1 MSRLLSE
8 ESYHALTFILLRAN
22 MGKGYS
28 LILNL

>member
-8 ESYHALTFILLRAN
+8 ESYQALTFIVQGA

-28 LILNL
+28 LIPNL

>member
-8 ESYHALTFILLRAN
+8 ESCQVFTVILQGTNL
-22 MGKGYS
+22 GKGYS